1 MKHPV
6 SFRHTLKASLK
17 RGALVAA
24 ANWPV
29 ALIQAVADGLF
40 KLLIAVPLVG
50 GIILATLVIRADADP
65 FAAADWRVVVASIV
79 TSLLTHRVVLAAFL
93 LSLAVVLV
101 GGTLFVVLVKGGTL
115 GVLVRGERAAGP
127 VEVPP
132 LQPEVL
138 ATAASFSVELFIDSA
153 RALFARY
160 ARLGFVLMAIY
171 TASGAAYVGVVAGGN
186 WSEAERWGFT
196 TLVTITF
203 VIWTTFVNLLYLLVQ
218 TVIAADDCGVMA
230 AVRHVTAF
238 LRHEARMVAGVCL
251 VILAMVVLATGA
263 SLLAFSA
270 LGLISLLPF
279 MWLAAVPLQL
289 LAFVLRSLVFQYV
302 GLSSIGA
309 YLTLYRE
316 FSSQLLPADAPSDPH
331 PAAVRG

>member
-1 MKHPV
+1 MDCPV

-29 ALIQAVADGLF
+29 ALVQAVADGLF

-50 GIILATLVIRADADP
+50 GVVLATLVIRTDADP
-65 FAAADWRVVVASIV
+65 FAAADWRVVAASIV

-93 LSLAVVLV
+93 LSLAVVLI
-101 GGTLFVVLVKGGTL
+101 GGTLFVVLVKGGTV

-127 VEVPP
+127 LEVPP
-132 LQPEVL
+132 LQPDVV

-153 RALFARY
+153 RALFSRY
-160 ARLGFVLMAIY
+160 ARLGFALMAVY
-171 TASGAAYVGVVAGGN
+171 VASGAAYVGIVVAG
-186 WSEAERWGFT
+186 SRSDAEGWGLT
-196 TLVTITF
+196 TLVTIAF
-203 VIWTTFVNLLYLLVQ
+203 VIWTTLVNLLYLLVQ
-218 TVIAADDCGVMA
+218 MVIAADDCGVTA
-230 AVRHVTAF
+230 AVQRVVAF
-238 LRHEARMVAGVCL
+238 LRHEVRMVAGVFL
-251 VILAMVVLATGA
+251 VILTMVVLATGA
-263 SLLAFSA
+263 SLLAFSG
-270 LGLISLLPF
+270 LGLISLIPF

-289 LAFVLRSLVFQYV
+289 LAFVLRSVVFQYV

-309 YLTLYRE
+309 YLALYRE
-316 FSSQLLPADAPSDPH
+316 FSTRFLLAGAAPDPH